1 MEANQQKINRVI
13 PESYMHIT
21 YEVNIP
27 LIQMR
32 KKLIH
37 LVQ

>member
-1 MEANQQKINRVI
+1 MEASQQKINRVI

-21 YEVNIP
+21 YEVQIL

>member
-1 MEANQQKINRVI
+1 MEGNQQKINRVI

-21 YEVNIP
+21 YEVKIH

>member
-1 MEANQQKINRVI
+1 MELNQPKTNRVI

-21 YEVNIP
+21 YEVKIL

-32 KKLIH
+32 KNLIH